1 MTAFRAAYA
10 DLKIVKTRG
19 VCQVIL
25 ELPLEQADAALE
37 ILGGVPR
44 PDREVWCGVAR
55 LAKDGAVTS
64 NPPAEQHDG
73 SPIHKDRRPFHTLP
87 LPTQAAL
94 LCQDE
99 RFQDWFAHQL
109 RGHSFMPDDD
119 REYLTTE
126 WVRGRCMVASRKDIT
141 AGSEAAKKFLAMY
154 ERYMI
159 ETGQW
164 TSPS

>member
-44 PDREVWCGVAR
+44 PDREVWVGVAR
-55 LAKDGAVTS
+55 LTEDGAVTS
-64 NPPAEQHDG
+64 SPPTEQHDG
-73 SPIHKDRRPFHTLP
+73 SHTHKDRRPFHTLP

-99 RFQDWFAHQL
+99 RFQTWAAKL
-109 RGHSFMPDDD
+109 SSGHSVLYGEWESAA
-119 REYLTTE
+119 REVILAECGIT
-126 WVRGRCMVASRKDIT
+126 SR
-141 AGSEAAKKFLAMY
+141 SELRPETKAAHGFLALV
-154 ERYMI
+154 ERYRR
-159 ETGQW
+159 ETGLEAE
-164 TSPS
+164 PR

>member
-1 MTAFRAAYA
+1 MGAEPDRSQSSMTAFRAAYA

-55 LAKDGAVTS
+55 LDMKAPAVPAQPEEPAKERTPFHKLPLVKQAGILAKDA
-64 NPPAEQHDG
+64 
-73 SPIHKDRRPFHTLP
+73 
-87 LPTQAAL
+87 
-94 LCQDE
+94 
-99 RFQDWFAHQL
+99 RFQMWACGIWEEETAAAFI
-109 RGHSFMPDDD
+109 RSTCG
-119 REYLTTE
+119 
-126 WVRGRCMVASRKDIT
+126 VKSRADIF
-141 AGSEAAKKFLAMY
+141 GNSEALMKFMRMY

-159 ETGQW
+159 DTGQW
-164 TSPS
+164 TAPQ